1 MGGAPEAKCLISLG
15 IILHCKRILFLHPAP
30 IRAIYIER
38 KAKTK
43 PAIGDR
49 DMAKEAKVNYTE
61 AQTSQMIA
69 DYQAGQSVETIAE
82 AMGKAVRSVRSKLVR
97 EGVYVAPEKGVKAKR
112 EEGPTKKELLIA
124 LSDVWPD
131 APVDGLI
138 NATKEAIASLIAH
151 FDLEDETPADDP
163 VEDAA

>member
-1 MGGAPEAKCLISLG
+1 
-15 IILHCKRILFLHPAP
+15 
-30 IRAIYIER
+30 
-38 KAKTK
+38 
-43 PAIGDR
+43 
-49 DMAKEAKVNYTE
+49 MAKEAKVNYTDE
-61 AQTSQMIA
+61 MTAAIVERYTS
-69 DYQAGQSVETIAE
+69 GETVETIAE
-82 AMGKAVRSVRSKLVR
+82 SIGKAVRSVRSKLVR

-112 EEGPTKKELLIA
+112 EEGPTKKELLIT

>member
-1 MGGAPEAKCLISLG
+1 
-15 IILHCKRILFLHPAP
+15 
-30 IRAIYIER
+30 
-38 KAKTK
+38 
-43 PAIGDR
+43 
-49 DMAKEAKVNYTE
+49 MAKEAKVNYTE
-61 AQTSQMIA
+61 EMTAAIVERYTS
-69 DYQAGQSVETIAE
+69 GETVETIAE
-82 AMGKAVRSVRSKLVR
+82 SIGKAVRSVRSKLVR

-112 EEGPTKKELLIA
+112 EEGPTKKELLIH
-124 LSDVWPD
+124 LTDFWPD